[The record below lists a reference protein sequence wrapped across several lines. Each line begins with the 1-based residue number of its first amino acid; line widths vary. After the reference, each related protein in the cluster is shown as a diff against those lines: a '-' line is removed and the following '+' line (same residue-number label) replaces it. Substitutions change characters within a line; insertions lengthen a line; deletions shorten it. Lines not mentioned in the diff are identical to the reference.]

1 MPPDGGRLTRHVSG
15 AIPSDAG
22 SARWKVEAV
31 GGLSSSA
38 SRKGRV
44 GWLDSDAPAG
54 LFGQLQYP
62 TPPLHVADEAI
73 ESAYQQAAVQ
83 AAARFREI

>member
-1 MPPDGGRLTRHVSG
+1 VPPDGGRLTRHVSE

-44 GWLDSDAPAG
+44 GWLDSDAQAG

-62 TPPLHVADEAI
+62 TPPLRARKNLDRHPNYILA
-73 ESAYQQAAVQ
+73 AYMSSGT
-83 AAARFREI
+83 